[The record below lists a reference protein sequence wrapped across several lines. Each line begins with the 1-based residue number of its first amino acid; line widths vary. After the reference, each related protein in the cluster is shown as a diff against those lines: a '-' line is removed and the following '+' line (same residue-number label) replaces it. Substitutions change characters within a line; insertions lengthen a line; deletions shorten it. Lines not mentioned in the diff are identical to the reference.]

1 MQTKFE
7 SPPFRLDARVVVI
20 TGAGRGI
27 GRAIAQVF
35 AQAGATV
42 AIVTR
47 GEGAGRET
55 LNSILTQGGN
65 ASLTCADLGTRE
77 ACEAALAQVT
87 ALHGRIDILI
97 HNAGIFPQLLIEEI
111 TDEQLDEVMAV
122 NLKSAFWLTRA
133 ALPHL
138 RRAESPR
145 ILFTSSVTG
154 PRVALPRLAHYAAS
168 KSGLNGFIRAA
179 AMEFAGEG
187 ITVNGVEPGLIA
199 TEAMDALGDEE
210 MAREMVAAIPL
221 GRLGAPVDIAYA
233 MLYLASDQ
241 AAFVTGQTIV
251 VDGGALIPENSALM
265 P

>member
-1 MQTKFE
+1 VGE
-7 SPPFRLDARVVVI
+7 VVARHGRLDV
-20 TGAGRGI
+20 
-27 GRAIAQVF
+27 
-35 AQAGATV
+35 
-42 AIVTR
+42 
-47 GEGAGRET
+47 
-55 LNSILTQGGN
+55 LL
-65 ASLTCADLGTRE
+65 
-77 ACEAALAQVT
+77 
-87 ALHGRIDILI
+87 

-111 TDEQLDEVMAV
+111 TDEELDGVLAV

-138 RRAESPR
+138 RRAKSPR

-168 KSGLNGFIRAA
+168 KAGLNGFIRAA
-179 AMEFAGEG
+179 AMEFASEG

-199 TEAMDALGDEE
+199 TDALEVLGNEDAARA
-210 MAREMVAAIPL
+210 MAAAIPL
-221 GRLGAPVDIAYA
+221 GRLGVPTDIAYA

-265 P
+265 V

>member
-1 MQTKFE
+1 M
-7 SPPFRLDARVVVI
+7 PLAGAPAPFRLDGRVALV
-20 TGAGRGI
+20 TGAGRGL

-35 AQAGATV
+35 ARAGATA

-47 GEGAGRET
+47 GEDAGAATRQAIINE
-55 LNSILTQGGN
+55 GGL
-65 ASLTCADLGTRE
+65 ASLTPADLGTSQ
-77 ACEAALAQVT
+77 ACETAVARVAAE
-87 ALHGRIDILI
+87 HGRIDILL
-97 HNAGIFPQLLIEEI
+97 HNAGIFPQVLIEELS
-111 TDEQLDEVMAV
+111 DAQLDEVLAV

-138 RRAESPR
+138 RKAPAPR
-145 ILFTSSVTG
+145 ILLTSSVTG

-179 AMEFAGEG
+179 AMEFAAEG

-199 TEAMDALGDEE
+199 TEAVEALGDADTVRQ
-210 MAREMVAAIPL
+210 MARAIPL
-221 GRLGAPVDIAYA
+221 GRLGDPDDVAYA

-251 VDGGALIPENSALM
+251 VDGGALIPENGAL
-265 P
+265 PA

>member
-1 MQTKFE
+1 MIPGDPSK
-7 SPPFRLDARVVVI
+7 PFDLSGRVAVI

-27 GRAIAQVF
+27 GRAIASVF
-35 AQAGATV
+35 AQAGARV
-42 AIVTR
+42 VIVTR
-47 GEGAGRET
+47 GKDAGRQARDII
-55 LNSILTQGGN
+55 NSNGGR
-65 ASLTCADLGTRE
+65 ASLICADIGKKAECAAAIATAARE
-77 ACEAALAQVT
+77 E
-87 ALHGRIDILI
+87 GGIDILI
-97 HNAGIFPQLLIEEI
+97 HNAGIFPQIDIEAI
-111 TDEQLDEVMAV
+111 TEPELQEVMAV
-122 NLKSAFWLTRA
+122 NLMSAFWLTQA

-138 RRAESPR
+138 KRAPSPR
-145 ILFTSSVTG
+145 LLFTSSVTG

-179 AMEFAGEG
+179 AMELAKDA

-199 TEAMDALGDEE
+199 TEAISELGTEDEARE
-210 MAREMVAAIPL
+210 MARAIPL
-221 GRLGAPVDIAYA
+221 KRLGSPKDIAYA